1 MKKTALIIALLM
13 LLLLIACQK
22 TPYVKI
28 GNATVSVELAITPEE
43 KAKGLMH
50 REYLAEDKG
59 MLFIF
64 EDEKTPSFWM
74 KNTLLPLDMVF
85 INSDNK
91 IVDILIAEP
100 CKKDPCKNYTPK
112 ADAKYVLEINAGFSE
127 KHNAKIGD
135 EVSFKI

>member
-28 GNATVSVELAITPEE
+28 GNTTVSVELAITSEE

-50 REYLAEDKG
+50 REYLAEDRG

-64 EDEKTPSFWM
+64 EDEKAPSFWM
-74 KNTLLPLDMVF
+74 KNTLIPLDMVF

-91 IVDILIAEP
+91 IVDILVAEP
-100 CKKDPCKNYTPK
+100 CKKDPCKTYTPK
-112 ADAKYVLEINAGFSE
+112 ADAKYVLEVNAGFSE
-127 KHNAKIGD
+127 RHNVKIGD
-135 EVSFKI
+135 EVSLKI